1 MHKCT
6 ILQPKDTCST
16 YRNKLDEL
24 LNSYEEKTSLYI
36 YFQMLNENDTLNKV
50 IDKND

>member
-16 YRNKLDEL
+16 YLNKLDEL
-24 LNSYEEKTSLYI
+24 LDSYQEKTI
-36 YFQMLNENDTLNKV
+36 YFQMLNKNDTLNKV